1 MLAGSAVLEKVATQK
16 PTPSTTTEAVTS
28 AANAGGHATG
38 RIVDPVPTPSK
49 EDQRPLKSLR
59 SLPVSLRR
67 ELWLQRAQPYR
78 TNIVARNRARW
89 TQRRFPKAVDMWRVR
104 IGLDGDLLPLEQVK
118 TA

>member
-1 MLAGSAVLEKVATQK
+1 MFAGSVVLETFTTEE
-16 PTPSTTTEAVTS
+16 PISPTTTGPTTS
-28 AANAGGHATG
+28 AANASGHATG
-38 RIVDPVPTPSK
+38 RVVDPVPTPSK